1 MSNKKVQK
9 FVVYLMIIAM
19 VASSILFGLSVLLNN

>member
-9 FVVYLMIIAM
+9 FVVLLMVAAM
-19 VASSILFGLSVLLNN
+19 VASSILFGLSMFL

>member
-19 VASSILFGLSVLLNN
+19 MGTSVLFGLSVLF

>member
-9 FVVYLMIIAM
+9 TIVIIMIVAM
-19 VASSILFGLSVLLNN
+19 VASTVLFGLSTLF

>member
-9 FVVYLMIIAM
+9 VIVYIMVGIMLISTIAM
-19 VASSILFGLSVLLNN
+19 GIALVG

>member
-9 FVVYLMIIAM
+9 AIVLVMIIAM
-19 VASSILFGLSVLLNN
+19 VASSLMFGLSTMLM

>member
-9 FVVYLMIIAM
+9 FVVYMMVLAM
-19 VASSILFGLSVLLNN
+19 VALGILFGLSMFL

>member
-9 FVVYLMIIAM
+9 VIVYIMVAIMIISTIAM
-19 VASSILFGLSVLLNN
+19 GVALVG

>member
-9 FVVYLMIIAM
+9 VIVLVMIIAM
-19 VASSILFGLSVLLNN
+19 VASSLMFGLSTMFM

>member
-9 FVVYLMIIAM
+9 FVVYMMVLAM
-19 VASSILFGLSVLLNN
+19 VASSILFGLSMFL

>member
-9 FVVYLMIIAM
+9 FVVYMMVVAM
-19 VASSILFGLSVLLNN
+19 VASSILFGLSMFL